1 MKAAETRPVARLPS
15 LKSESIDSSG
25 LKSFF
30 VQEKLHK
37 TGRRM
42 KIPRSRQAQFC
53 RVLRF
58 WRLEKSISCVFSIRL
73 NISIPPAGTIFS
85 LDSLDFQGPD
95 AVSVDLPSS
104 CLNFPACVCLV
115 SYPALCY
122 PPLARGGL
130 SSGEQVPDCPDFSS

>member
-1 MKAAETRPVARLPS
+1 VARLPS

-73 NISIPPAGTIFS
+73 NISIPPPAPFFS
-85 LDSLDFQGPD
+85 LDSLDFRGPD

-104 CLNFPACVCLV
+104 CLNFSHVLRVRAEERFVCVIWAQPSLCLPSQLSCV
-115 SYPALCY
+115 V
-122 PPLARGGL
+122 L
-130 SSGEQVPDCPDFSS
+130 SSACPWWFVQR

>member
-1 MKAAETRPVARLPS
+1 LRSSNESRGDAAGGKAPIFEVRVNRFVRFEIFLRSRETPQNW
-15 LKSESIDSSG
+15 
-25 LKSFF
+25 
-30 VQEKLHK
+30 QENENPAFQ
-37 TGRRM
+37 
-42 KIPRSRQAQFC
+42 IRSRQAQFC

-104 CLNFPACVCLV
+104 CLNFSHVLRAFAPKRFVCVIWAQPSLAQLV
-115 SYPALCY
+115 FA
-122 PPLARGGL
+122 
-130 SSGEQVPDCPDFSS
+130 